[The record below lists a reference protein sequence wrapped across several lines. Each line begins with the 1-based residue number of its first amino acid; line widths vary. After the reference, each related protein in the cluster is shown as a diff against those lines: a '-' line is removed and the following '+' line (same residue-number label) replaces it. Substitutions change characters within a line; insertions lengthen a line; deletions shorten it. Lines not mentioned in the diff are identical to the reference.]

1 MSELRIFYRDNGR
14 IKISKEMNILKD
26 VSLSELLWID
36 LVDVTVD
43 VESEL
48 EQFLKIYIQEEEEM
62 EEIEIS
68 SRYIET
74 EDSIVANSKFLL
86 DTFEEENVSFILKNN
101 ILVSV
106 RSQHLRSFNETVKKL
121 FASPRNYTNGY
132 NVFVALLETRV
143 EYDADMIE
151 DMTRDITTLSN
162 QLKTDEDVS
171 DDILISIKE
180 FQEKTMLIRENI
192 VDKSRVCSNMLKSE
206 LFPSDAKTKLSIII
220 KDINSLF
227 DHTRFS
233 FDRLEYLQ
241 DTFLGLVNI
250 QQNKIIKIFTIV
262 SVIFLPPTLIASM
275 YGMNFTHM
283 PELDW
288 QYGYAYAIGLMIFT
302 VVCILYRNRIF
313 IFITGKTDSRIF
325 YSNKSIVIDNTDTYY
340 PIFIATNISL
350 SNLMGDT
357 HFIIGI
363 SNEELS
369 FYFYSH
375 IR

>member
-1 MSELRIFYRDNGR
+1 MAELRIFYRDNGR
-14 IKISKEMNILKD
+14 IKISKEMSILKN

-36 LVDVTVD
+36 LIDVTVD

-151 DMTRDITTLSN
+151 DMTRDITALSN

-206 LFPSDAKTKLSIII
+206 LFPADAKSKLSIII

-283 PELDW
+283 PEIEW
-288 QYGYAYAIGLMIFT
+288 QYGYAFAIGLMIFT
-302 VVCILYRNRIF
+302 VVGILIFFRI
-313 IFITGKTDSRIF
+313 K
-325 YSNKSIVIDNTDTYY
+325 KW
-340 PIFIATNISL
+340 L
-350 SNLMGDT
+350 
-357 HFIIGI
+357 
-363 SNEELS
+363 
-369 FYFYSH
+369 
-375 IR
+375 